1 MKELHSWDVDVQR
14 AVQIQ
19 ETLRQQLILKNVF
32 SKIKTIGGADVSYS
46 NGDHLVGTIVVFSY
60 PDLKQVES
68 SSVRGKT
75 PFRYIPGLLAFREGP
90 ILIKAFQKLKANPDV
105 MLFEG
110 QGIAH
115 PKGFGMASHLGLWLD
130 IPSIGCTKTPLVAT
144 DITVGTSK
152 GQWQPILKDG
162 VEVGAVVRTKTNVKP
177 VFVSPGHKIDLAT
190 SIQIILE
197 TSRDARLPEP
207 LRRADAVSRQL
218 LAKGIAQG
226 AWR

>member
-1 MKELHSWDVDVQR
+1 MQELHSWDVDVQR

-197 TSRDARLPEP
+197 TCRGFRIPEP
-207 LRRADAVSRQL
+207 IRRGDAVSRQL
-218 LAKGIAQG
+218 LAQGIAQG
-226 AWR
+226 A